1 MSVTNAPDNP
11 VIKEFTSSKQIKLFQ
26 SLLQAGLTGYLTF
39 INPLQQTQWYFAL
52 YQGQVLYATGGKH
65 PLRRWQR
72 NLTFFLPEVD
82 FDLSSMYQNMHQ
94 KVDHLSTSSSLT
106 ENNNNNT
113 VEINQPFWEYKLLH
127 TWVENKKITSEQ
139 AQNLIYAT
147 VAEILFDITQGMEVI
162 CQVEVDDSLSPLLD
176 AISLASAIPE
186 TQKQWQEWQDAMI
199 ADRSPN
205 LAPVILQPNQL
216 KQRTTSEFYQDW
228 HDLLNGEQT
237 LRDIAVAK
245 KIPPLEVIQFLLPY
259 IQSGIIGLV
268 EVADLSPP
276 NVTDNYLIPGKNR
289 QQPLI
294 ACIDDSR
301 AITSMMEQ
309 ILAIAGYRFL
319 AINNPLEAISRLT
332 EDQPDLILLDLYMP
346 QMNGYELCTQLRKN
360 PNFAETPIIFLT
372 SSENVIDRIKSK
384 MVGSSYFLQKT
395 VDADKLLHT
404 IAQHLP
410 SEVSEA

>member
-1 MSVTNAPDNP
+1 MSVTNTPDNP
-11 VIKEFTSSKQIKLFQ
+11 IIREFTSSKQIKLFQ

-72 NLTFFLPEVD
+72 NLTFFLPEID
-82 FDLSSMYQNMHQ
+82 FDLSSINQ
-94 KVDHLSTSSSLT
+94 KVDNLSPSS
-106 ENNNNNT
+106 NFIDNDT
-113 VEINQPFWEYKLLH
+113 VEINQPFWEYKLLY
-127 TWVENKKITSEQ
+127 TWVDNKKITSEQ
-139 AQNLIYAT
+139 AQNLIYST
-147 VAEILFDITQGMEVI
+147 VTEILFDITQGMEVI
-162 CQVEVDDSLSPLLD
+162 CRVEVDDSLLPLLD
-176 AISLASAIPE
+176 AISLASVIPK
-186 TQKQWQEWQDAMI
+186 TQKQWQKWQDAMI

-216 KQRTTSEFYQDW
+216 KQRTASQFYQDW
-228 HDLLNGEQT
+228 YELLNGEQT

-245 KIPPLEVIQFLLPY
+245 KIPPLKVIQLLLPY

-268 EVADLSPP
+268 EVKDLAQP
-276 NVTDNYLIPGKNR
+276 NNTDNTDNVLIPVENA
-289 QQPLI
+289 QQQLI

-301 AITSMMEQ
+301 VITSMMEQ

-319 AINNPLEAISRLT
+319 AINDPLEAISRLT
-332 EDQPDLILLDLYMP
+332 ECRPDLILLDIFMP
-346 QMNGYELCTQLRKN
+346 QMDGYELCAQLRQN

-384 MVGSSYFLQKT
+384 MVGSSHFLQKT
-395 VDADKLLHT
+395 VDADKLLYT

-410 SEVSEA
+410 SEVSEV